1 MITQS
6 SLGLYRAC
14 PRRYQWRYIKGWRD
28 QTPSDA
34 LEIGTLVH
42 RGLDLFWTSTS
53 WSDAR
58 RTLVQ
63 ESPKFFHSEEG
74 KIYLAQVLAYV
85 EGYYTQYNLDDW
97 ETLGVEEDFKIE
109 IGGVEF
115 AGKMDARARR
125 KSDGKQ
131 FLIEHKTA
139 KFADD
144 SYFARLASAMNTQL
158 VLYREAVRIMSGE
171 DCGLLYDVI
180 LKSNSAPTYR
190 ADETTGKIPR
200 PRRRKDESEED
211 FDVRKMS
218 LMETLDEYR
227 VRLTQDY
234 IGNPDKYIRKII
246 TCTEQEHEEA
256 LKDILFVAAQIHQS
270 KEHERYPRNSN
281 NCWSYGR
288 NCEYFNIC
296 VGVDTP
302 ETSGHLELVEN
313 LHPELNQEIKN
324 DKPF

>member
-28 QTPSDA
+28 QTPAEA

-53 WSDAR
+53 WRDAR
-58 RTLVQ
+58 RTLL
-63 ESPKFFHSEEG
+63 EERSKFFYSEEG
-74 KIYLAQVLAYV
+74 KIFLAQVLAYV
-85 EGYYTQYNLDDW
+85 EGYYEKYSLDGW
-97 ETLGVEEDFKIE
+97 EPLGVEESFDLR
-109 IGGVEF
+109 IGGIQF

-125 KSDGKQ
+125 RSDGKQ

-144 SYFARLASAMNTQL
+144 GYFSRLASAMNPQL
-158 VLYREAVRIMSGE
+158 VLYREAVRIMTGE

-190 ADETTGKIPR
+190 ADESTGKIPR
-200 PRRRKDESEED
+200 PRRRKDEPEED
-211 FDVRKMS
+211 FAERKRS

-227 VRLTQDY
+227 ARLAQDY
-234 IGNPDKYIRKII
+234 IGNKDKYIRKII

-256 LKDILFVAAQIHQS
+256 LKDILFVAAQMHES
-270 KEHERYPRNSN
+270 KKQNRYPRNSN
-281 NCWSYGR
+281 ACWSYGR

-302 ETSGHLELVEN
+302 ETSGHLELVED
-313 LHPELNQEIKN
+313 LHPELNQEVKN
-324 DKPF
+324 EPF